1 DYLFQPSFRDVL
13 TSKAVWAVFIAAM
26 GVYFV
31 LQFGGVFSPQ
41 YYTSV
46 LGYSPSIAGT
56 LTIIPMI
63 ALLPARLLTGIVSDR
78 LSVLSEVAKL
88 RLFNS
93 LASFIGAAFFAIVL
107 FVRPSANDAAATAL
121 IMIPFVLLALTSG
134 GFQKAAV
141 LISREHAPFV
151 FSVMHI
157 FNMISLLAATFL
169 IPLLTP
175 DNTFIIVLI
184 ISNVFFTIFVKAEPE
199 EWAMQKV

>member
-1 DYLFQPSFRDVL
+1 RDVL

-63 ALLPARLLTGIVSDR
+63 ALLPARFLTGIVSDR
-78 LSVLSEVAKL
+78 LSVLSEVVKL

-107 FVRPSANDAAATAL
+107 FVRPSVNDTAATVL

-134 GFQKAAV
+134 GFPEGCSAHIKRTRALRIQCHAYIQHDISPRCHFFHSTPHSGQHVRSMEDHLKCV
-141 LISREHAPFV
+141 LHNIRESRTGG
-151 FSVMHI
+151 MGI
-157 FNMISLLAATFL
+157 
-169 IPLLTP
+169 
-175 DNTFIIVLI
+175 
-184 ISNVFFTIFVKAEPE
+184 AEG
-199 EWAMQKV
+199 